1 MSCFSHLVKSHFL
14 ANAHAELRRARFVIM
29 GPPEIDT
36 TKEFYTKTS
45 TTSANH
51 SLVNFYPFS
60 PAIRNLIFEDIWEDF
75 YMDEFLSDPENQ
87 ELDSMFSVCYMES
100 DLACLIY
107 SRDQSS
113 IDESIQYNYNI
124 NGELP
129 FYRITKVLDG
139 IEYHFVLSIRTL
151 PFTPFSVN

>member
-1 MSCFSHLVKSHFL
+1 MRCFSLLVKNHFL

-29 GPPEIDT
+29 GPANVPH
-36 TKEFYTKTS
+36 TKTLEA
-45 TTSANH
+45 SASH
-51 SLVNFYPFS
+51 SVVNYYPFS
-60 PAIRNLIFEDIWEDF
+60 PIIKKVVFENIWEDF

-107 SRDQSS
+107 SRDPDA
-113 IDESIQYNYNI
+113 IEESIRYNYNI

-129 FYRITKVLDG
+129 FYRTTKSLDG
-139 IEYHFVLSIRTL
+139 IYYYFAVSLKTV